1 MKRLV
6 FLCLLTFSLSA
17 LAAELGRLFFTPA
30 ERARLNELRANAKT
44 VELVDQTNPEAVEVV
59 TPPSDVSVQGY
70 VKRSDGKK
78 STVWVNGQPVQE
90 GSRAGGVDVGKL
102 QGGSNQVPLTLSGS
116 GKSVKLKAGQLY
128 DPANDQ
134 ITDVKASRNQEKK
147 GDAEPRS
154 VLEEGVIPAEV
165 LEQTKE
171 PKRN

>member
-17 LAAELGRLFFTPA
+17 LAAEMGRLFFTPA

-44 VELVDQTNPEAVEVV
+44 VELVDQTNPEAVEVAA
-59 TPPSDVSVQGY
+59 PPSDVSVQGY

-102 QGGSNQVPLTLSGS
+102 QGGSSQVPLTLPGS
-116 GKSVKLKAGQLY
+116 GRSLKLKAGQIY
-128 DPANDQ
+128 NPASDQ
-134 ITDVKASRNQEKK
+134 ISDIKATKNPQRAEDSETIDVP
-147 GDAEPRS
+147 GDRVPR
-154 VLEEGVIPAEV
+154 EV
-165 LEQTKE
+165 LEKLRE
-171 PKRN
+171 LKRD